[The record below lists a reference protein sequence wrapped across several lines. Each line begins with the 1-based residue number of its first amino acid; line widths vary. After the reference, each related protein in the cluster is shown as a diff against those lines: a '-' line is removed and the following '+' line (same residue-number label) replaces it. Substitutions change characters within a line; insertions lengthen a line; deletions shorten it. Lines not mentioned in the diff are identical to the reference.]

1 MAHILV
7 IALAS
12 LYPPTEAEASIPSS
26 GSLIHSVL
34 TRIGMFLRIPSIPP
48 PAQQSRRRN
57 VFNSINDA
65 RGTAPPNHS
74 AVTPSSVAASSALNS
89 TTSSATLSYSPDRRR
104 KKKPFLERTNLD
116 NNSSSPRNKADT
128 KRTKLSPTTPPAPT
142 LTDSLGWRR
151 LLIDDIVNLEAND
164 EFVLV
169 IPANT
174 RSELRTT
181 KTARTDIKNAVIDS
195 IIASSPAMS
204 QRGQSQDAR
213 RKIASQQLM
222 EKHGIAR
229 NDSIYI
235 ELRCRVV
242 SYPNRDYYT
251 SVDCC
256 IEEVKKQIQNDAGLY
271 IRLVDYPR
279 RQPLL
284 RWRDMSSIQIFLPH
298 IRGDYRSRVTL
309 SKDYSSPLYG
319 QELDHKLR
327 QVQGDPLMTVE
338 LQLAHEQKKSAHLE
352 HRVQKLNETRIMEN
366 GQLAAEFIHNA
377 LKDELESSRLTEFAK
392 SVDKVYYNG
401 WLDHYRNLQSNVRLL
416 PSDTANRIYEGIKQF
431 FPFNFTSLQL
441 TMFGQRSHEPARAKT
456 DGYAKKMRNL
466 THHFL
471 AMIRERDP
479 HLLVHWA
486 LVGTIALFFKNVC
499 LKHARNFI
507 MKPCT
512 TTIQTAFDKLD
523 ALYEATLPDRLK
535 LLRQLQ
541 LGCHSSDNYQQY
553 HPYKTQRCGA
563 PGVYHS
569 GMVYNF
575 VMAKEFNKPPGSFPQ
590 AIQDLS
596 VA

>member
-1 MAHILV
+1 M
-7 IALAS
+7 
-12 LYPPTEAEASIPSS
+12 
-26 GSLIHSVL
+26 
-34 TRIGMFLRIPSIPP
+34 
-48 PAQQSRRRN
+48 
-57 VFNSINDA
+57 
-65 RGTAPPNHS
+65 
-74 AVTPSSVAASSALNS
+74 
-89 TTSSATLSYSPDRRR
+89 
-104 KKKPFLERTNLD
+104 
-116 NNSSSPRNKADT
+116 
-128 KRTKLSPTTPPAPT
+128 
-142 LTDSLGWRR
+142 
-151 LLIDDIVNLEAND
+151 IDDIVNLEAND

-431 FPFNFTSLQL
+431 FPFNFTSLQS

-575 VMAKEFNKPPGSFPQ
+575 VMAKEFNKPPGSIIEHHLTGHRWIVVESRLIDYWCCEVLLERIPTDDDQQQPQ
-590 AIQDLS
+590 SSSSLEPERQVVRLPDIQWRIVSMKDEAPS
-596 VA
+596 VDITYMSQAVPPSLRQKIPPDVDDTTFVLGARAWMKEAQHKEDAVPVTPRKFVELLHDCERIKELFTFDPTFRPVLTTNFFFRRHV